1 MKFGQ
6 VIKYNK
12 RNVFLQNYAE
22 NEKLVPD
29 LFFWNIFIWDKGKW
43 STAIVLNLV
52 YNKNKL

>member
-12 RNVFLQNYAE
+12 RNAFLQNYAE
-22 NEKLVPD
+22 NDKLVPD